1 VGVHPFACVGTAMMQ
16 VTDTQ
21 IREALEI
28 VIANQSKSMLIEEH
42 EPRRRVAIIGNNPR
56 IDFERVLRVAEEMG
70 AEIEILENK
79 SISKRLLE
87 RDRELWA
94 GIQIQCDILE
104 PKSGWYDVEPKPK
117 KRTNRY
123 KSPNWNF

>member
-1 VGVHPFACVGTAMMQ
+1 MMQ

-28 VIANQSKSMLIEEH
+28 VIANQSKSMLIDEP
-42 EPRRRVAIIGNNPR
+42 EPRRRVAIIGHHPR

-70 AEIEILENK
+70 AEIEVLEDK
-79 SISKRLLE
+79 SISERLLE
-87 RDRELWA
+87 RDRELW
-94 GIQIQCDILE
+94 GDIQIQMCDIPE
-104 PKSGWYDVEPKPK
+104 PCGDDYMELPKPK
-117 KRTNRY
+117 KRSNRY